1 MHPPSWTPIRPLRFS
16 GLQAQHADAE
26 NAPRPA
32 TSRRIRAARASAEP
46 WNGSERRKGRHRGSL
61 IRILDEP
68 MPTVAVVCGSRSDL
82 STLKG
87 CFDVLDS
94 YGIAWEASVISA
106 HRQPDALH
114 AYVAEAEAAGV
125 RLFIGAAGLAAH
137 LPGVLASLTAKPVI
151 GIPLDGG
158 ALGGAD
164 ALYAVVQMP
173 PGVPVATV
181 AIGSA
186 GAKNAGHLAARILAL
201 ADEVVAANVA
211 AFREDQ
217 ASRAELRIDPR
228 A

>member
-1 MHPPSWTPIRPLRFS
+1 
-16 GLQAQHADAE
+16 
-26 NAPRPA
+26 
-32 TSRRIRAARASAEP
+32 
-46 WNGSERRKGRHRGSL
+46 
-61 IRILDEP
+61 

-82 STLKG
+82 ATLKG
-87 CFDVLDS
+87 CFDVLDG
-94 YGIAWEASVISA
+94 YGIGWEASVISA
-106 HRQPDALH
+106 HRQAEALH

-125 RLFIGAAGLAAH
+125 RIFIGAAGLAAH
-137 LPGVLASLTAKPVI
+137 LPGVLASLTARPVI

-158 ALGGAD
+158 SLGGAD

-201 ADEVVAANVA
+201 GDAEIAERVA
-211 AFREDQ
+211 AFRDEQ
-217 ASRAELRIDPR
+217 AAKAELRIDPR